1 MSLLIK
7 NARLNGQGL
16 VDIKIKD
23 EKIFQIGQD
32 LGEEDC
38 QIYDAKGRLTLPGGI
53 DVHTH
58 MALDLGEFVAVDDF
72 YTGTRAAAYGGT
84 TTIVDHIAF
93 GSKDSFVDQMI
104 DHYHDLA
111 DGKAVIDYSFYG
123 AIQDAREK
131 TLDLI
136 GSLHQDQGLVSTKI
150 YTTYGGKVDDKE
162 ILQI

>member
-1 MSLLIK
+1 MALLIK

-23 EKIFQIGQD
+23 EKIFQIGLD
-32 LGEEDC
+32 LDEDGYEL
-38 QIYDAKGRLTLPGGI
+38 YDANGRLTLPGGI

-58 MALDLGEFVAVDDF
+58 MALDLGAFVAVDDF
-72 YTGTRAAAYGGT
+72 HTGTRAAAYGGT

-111 DGKAVIDYSFYG
+111 SGQAIIDYAFHG
-123 AIQDAREK
+123 AVQDAREK
-131 TLDLI
+131 P
-136 GSLHQDQGLVSTKI
+136 
-150 YTTYGGKVDDKE
+150 
-162 ILQI
+162 